1 VKVAVIDT
9 HALVWYLSDPKRL
22 GKKARRHL
30 TAVDK
35 GTARLLIPA
44 IVLVE
49 LALVREAGRRVL
61 GPVEV
66 EAAIAANGNLE
77 ILPLDLAQS
86 KEFVLLGSSRDPF
99 DRMVIAAARVMGVP
113 LLTVDQRI
121 ASSGLA
127 HVVWD

>member
-1 VKVAVIDT
+1 VKTAVIDT

-30 TAVDK
+30 AAVDR
-35 GTARLLIPA
+35 GAARVLIPA

-49 LALVREAGRRVL
+49 LALVREAGRRVI

-66 EAAIAANGNLE
+66 EAAIAANANVE

-86 KEFVLLGSSRDPF
+86 KEFVLLGSCPDPF
-99 DRMVIAAARVMGVP
+99 DRMIIAAARVATAP
-113 LLTVDQRI
+113 LLTVDERI
-121 ASSGLA
+121 TASGLA
-127 HVVWD
+127 QVVWE

>member
-1 VKVAVIDT
+1 MKIAVIDT

-30 TAVDK
+30 SAVDRGRAK
-35 GTARLLIPA
+35 VLIPA

-49 LALVREAGRRVL
+49 LALVREAGRRVI

-66 EAAIAANGNLE
+66 EAATAANANLE
-77 ILPLDLAQS
+77 VLPLDLAQS
-86 KEFVLLGSSRDPF
+86 REFVLLGSCADPF
-99 DRMVIAAARVMGVP
+99 DRMILAAARVVGVP
-113 LLTVDQRI
+113 LVTADERI

-127 HVVWD
+127 KTMWD